1 MVVGHDVCGT
11 IENNGTRSLH
21 QHCGHGAGD
30 DQCSFQCGS
39 RHERDPGTCHL
50 LLLLVL
56 LLLLLFGRLG
66 EFVCD
71 SRLLLLMVDG

>member
-1 MVVGHDVCGT
+1 
-11 IENNGTRSLH
+11 
-21 QHCGHGAGD
+21 
-30 DQCSFQCGS
+30 
-39 RHERDPGTCHL
+39 L